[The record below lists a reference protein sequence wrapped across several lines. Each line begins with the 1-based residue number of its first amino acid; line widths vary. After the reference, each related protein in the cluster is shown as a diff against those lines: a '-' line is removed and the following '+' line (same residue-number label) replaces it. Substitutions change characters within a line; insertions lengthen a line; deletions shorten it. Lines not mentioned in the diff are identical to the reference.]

1 MFKGFILCVHIQNR
15 RLSSYH
21 FPKWIE
27 WHLDWYWTR
36 VWFIL
41 NRFSCL
47 TYFFFFF
54 RKQIWRRRSFVLLW
68 YWNWMWVCVCV
79 FVKDEIFPSNLFHT
93 MEIKE
98 VILYVIPYTPT
109 TYTQKESRVKWE
121 EAEVKSERNAFKY
134 FIIVIC

>member
-47 TYFFFFF
+47 TYFFFF

-68 YWNWMWVCVCV
+68 CWNWMWVCMC
-79 FVKDEIFPSNLFHT
+79 VKDEIFLSNLFHT

-98 VILYVIPYTPT
+98 VILYVIPYTNNLL
-109 TYTQKESRVKWE
+109 KKNREWNEKRLKLKANVM
-121 EAEVKSERNAFKY
+121 RLN
-134 FIIVIC
+134 ILLL